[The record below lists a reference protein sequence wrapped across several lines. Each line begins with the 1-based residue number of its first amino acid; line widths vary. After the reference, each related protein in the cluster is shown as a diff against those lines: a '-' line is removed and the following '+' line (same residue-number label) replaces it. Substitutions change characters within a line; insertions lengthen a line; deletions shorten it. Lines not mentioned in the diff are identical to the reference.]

1 MSGSMLGWLMDH
13 FDSLES
19 SSVSQMHMFLPPRLA
34 HSLKILRLELNK
46 KLQGQNAKK
55 KKQLMSLQGFEP
67 VFCIFP
73 DKMQGGL
80 QGTPSEQARAL
91 WPEGGKCPQA
101 GDMKSWK
108 G

>member
-19 SSVSQMHMFLPPRLA
+19 SSVSQMHMFLPSRLA

-46 KLQGQNAKK
+46 KLQGQNAKKK

-80 QGTPSEQARAL
+80 
-91 WPEGGKCPQA
+91 
-101 GDMKSWK
+101 
-108 G
+108 

>member
-1 MSGSMLGWLMDH
+1 
-13 FDSLES
+13 
-19 SSVSQMHMFLPPRLA
+19 MHMFLPSRLA

-46 KLQGQNAKK
+46 KLQGQNAKKK

-80 QGTPSEQARAL
+80 
-91 WPEGGKCPQA
+91 
-101 GDMKSWK
+101 
-108 G
+108 